1 MTLLHTTTFASWA
14 RGHLVCRVE
23 GVSDRFS
30 LTFDDGPSPEVTPR
44 ILDVLAR
51 RGARA
56 TFFTLAPNVRRSPAL
71 IARMIREGHEVAAHG
86 DLHWPLPLLLPA
98 GIRREIQRSVSAVVE
113 AGGSTPKFYRP
124 PFGFMMPGQAAF
136 VRGLGL
142 EPVLGDVYPED
153 PQRPGVERI
162 VRRVVA
168 RLGAGS
174 ILILHDGSPIGDP
187 DRRQTIAALDPILDH
202 AAAAGL
208 TAVTVG
214 ELLEGGTPRWRW
226 RVGGTLTGRHAP
238 DTLTATRARDG
249 GAS

>member
-1 MTLLHTTTFASWA
+1 
-14 RGHLVCRVE
+14 
-23 GVSDRFS
+23 VSDRFS
-30 LTFDDGPSPEVTPR
+30 LTFDDGPSRDATPR

-71 IARMIREGHEVAAHG
+71 IGRMIREGHEVAAHG
-86 DLHWPLPLLLPA
+86 DLHWPLPFLLPG
-98 GIRREIQRSVSAVVE
+98 GIRREIQRSIAAVVE

-136 VRGLGL
+136 VRKLGL
-142 EPVLGDVYPED
+142 EPVLGDIYPED

-174 ILILHDGSPIGDP
+174 ILILHDGSAVGDP
-187 DRRQTIAALDPILDH
+187 DRGQTIAALDPILDH

-208 TAVTVG
+208 RSVTVG
-214 ELLEGGTPRWRW
+214 DLLEGRTPRWRW
-226 RVGGTLTGRHAP
+226 GARFAEQEAGSDAVMTASWSSSP
-238 DTLTATRARDG
+238 SATRSSARKETM
-249 GAS
+249 S

>member
-1 MTLLHTTTFASWA
+1 MTLLHTTTFSSWA

-23 GVSDRFS
+23 GVPDRFS
-30 LTFDDGPSPEVTPR
+30 LTFDDGPSRETTPR
-44 ILDVLAR
+44 ILDLLAR

-56 TFFTLAPNVRRSPAL
+56 TFFTLAPNVRRAPEL
-71 IARMIREGHEVAAHG
+71 IARMTREGHEVAAHG
-86 DLHWPLPLLLPA
+86 DRHWPLPLLLPG
-98 GIRREIQRSVSAVVE
+98 GIRREVERSVSAVVE
-113 AGGSTPKFYRP
+113 AGGGAPRFYRP

-162 VRRVVA
+162 VGRVTA

-174 ILILHDGSPIGDP
+174 ILILHDGSPFGDP

-208 TAVTVG
+208 AAVTVG
-214 ELLEGGTPRWRW
+214 ELLEGGTPRWSW
-226 RVGGTLTGRHAP
+226 HPGG
-238 DTLTATRARDG
+238 RARPAQG
-249 GAS
+249 SR